1 MENPAVVLIGG
12 TVVLVVLVGLLLALQ
27 VWLASRK
34 KTWPGLVQPIVW
46 AAFALA
52 ANLLP
57 RMDRAAVQ
65 SGVNGIGAILMA
77 VLSLVVFLA
86 ARRRL
91 K

>member
-12 TVVLVVLVGLLLALQ
+12 VVVLIILVGLLLALQ

-34 KTWPGLVQPIVW
+34 KTWPGLVQPVVW

-65 SGVNGIGAILMA
+65 SGVSGIGAIVMA

-86 ARRRL
+86 ARRKL

>member
-12 TVVLVVLVGLLLALQ
+12 AVVLIAVVALLLMLQ

>member
-1 MENPAVVLIGG
+1 MDNPAVVLIGAA
-12 TVVLVVLVGLLLALQ
+12 VVLIVVVALLLALQ
-27 VWLASRK
+27 VWFASRK
-34 KTWPGLVQPIVW
+34 KTWPGLVQPAVW
-46 AAFALA
+46 AMFALA

-65 SGVNGIGAILMA
+65 SGLNGIGAIAMA
-77 VLSLVVFLA
+77 VLSLVVYLF